1 MQTYIYTYGLIRTQ
15 YMCIHMYIDICTD
28 LYIMFVYMYTEYNDY
43 IYIYINMQFIYLYNL
58 YIDTYNPLAGSH
70 GLGDTPCHKFS
81 KVSTLGYLLYKIH

>member
-43 IYIYINMQFIYLYNL
+43 IYIYIYKYAV
-58 YIDTYNPLAGSH
+58 YIS
-70 GLGDTPCHKFS
+70 
-81 KVSTLGYLLYKIH
+81 I